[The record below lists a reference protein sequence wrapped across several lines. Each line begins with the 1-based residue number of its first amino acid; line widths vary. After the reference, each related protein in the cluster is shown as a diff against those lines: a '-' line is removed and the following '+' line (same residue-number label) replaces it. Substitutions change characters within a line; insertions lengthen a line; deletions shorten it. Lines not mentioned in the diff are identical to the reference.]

1 MKLSALLSIF
11 SIDMTLASDVHIHGL
26 QNDSRHIRPGDLFIA
41 YPGAVTDGRHY
52 IHQAIHAGAVT
63 VLYDPDDFLLDSDS
77 VNTIPVIPIPKL
89 SQKLAMIAL
98 HFYHYPASQMSVTG
112 VTGTNGKTTI
122 AYQLAQAYDLLGSP
136 AAYIGTIGQ
145 GDVHALKP
153 LANTT
158 PDALCIQHLLHDYVV
173 GGIQQ
178 VCMEVSS
185 HALSLGRVEGI
196 GFRQAIYTNLSHE
209 HLDFHGSMEAYAKA
223 KARLFAIPTLPCAV
237 INQDDAYTLLMQQ
250 HVPSTCRLLTYG
262 IDNASDVRAVS
273 WQTGMSGS
281 TINVESPWGQ
291 HQLHTQSLGRFNLYN
306 TLAVFTS
313 LMASEIASV
322 DAVVDVM
329 SQLKPSPG
337 RMEIVAQHPC
347 VIVDYAHTPDALEN
361 VLITLVDLKPQTL
374 WVVFGCGGDRDRT
387 KRPLMGRVA
396 SQYAHVIVLTNDN
409 PRGED
414 PELIIQ
420 EIRQGMPVDSHIHA
434 IPDRRAAI
442 QYVLNNANANDIIL
456 IAGKGHEDYQIIGNQ
471 RFPFSD
477 QLAVREI
484 LS

>member
-11 SIDMTLASDVHIHGL
+11 SLDVALEFDVHIQGL
-26 QNDSRHIRPGDLFIA
+26 QNDSRHIASGDLFIA
-41 YPGAVTDGRHY
+41 YPGAVTDGRDY
-52 IHQAIHAGAVT
+52 IQQAIQAGAVA
-63 VLYDPDDFLLDSDS
+63 VLYDSDNFSLDSDS
-77 VNTIPVIPIPKL
+77 VNTIPLIPMPQL
-89 SQKLAMIAL
+89 SPKLAMIAM
-98 HFYHYPASQMSVTG
+98 HFYHHPACQLSVTG

-122 AYQLAQAYDLLGSP
+122 AYQLAQAYDVLGSP

-158 PDALCIQHLLHDYVV
+158 PDALCIQHLLYDYVADGV
-173 GGIQQ
+173 QQ

-185 HALSLGRVEGI
+185 HALSLGRVEGVE
-196 GFRQAIYTNLSHE
+196 FQQAIYTNLSHE

-223 KARLFAIPTLPCAV
+223 KASLFAIPTVQCAI
-237 INQDDAYTLLMQQ
+237 INQDDAYSMLMQQ
-250 HVPSTCRLLTYG
+250 HVPPTCRLLTYG
-262 IDNASDVRAVS
+262 IDNASDVRAVT
-273 WQTGMSGS
+273 WETGMSGS
-281 TINVESPWGQ
+281 TINVVSPWGQ

-313 LMASEIASV
+313 LLASEIASV

-337 RMEIVAQHPC
+337 RMEIVAQNPC

-361 VLITLVDLKPQTL
+361 VLLTLVDLKPQTL

-396 SQYAHVIVLTNDN
+396 SQYAHVVVLTNDN
-409 PRGED
+409 PRNED

-420 EIRQGMPVDSHIHA
+420 EIRQGMPADSHIHSIA
-434 IPDRRAAI
+434 DRRAAI
-442 QYVLNNANANDIIL
+442 QYALNNANASDIIL
-456 IAGKGHEDYQIIGNQ
+456 IAGKGHEDYQIIGAQ
-471 RFPFSD
+471 RFTFSD
-477 QLAVREI
+477 QYVVREI

>member
-1 MKLSALLSIF
+1 MTLSELLSIV
-11 SIDMTLASDVHIHGL
+11 STDMMLMSDVHIRGL
-26 QNDSRHIRPGDLFIA
+26 QNDSRHIVPGDLFIA

-52 IHQAIHAGAVT
+52 IQQAIQAGAVA
-63 VLYDPDDFLLDSDS
+63 VLYDPADFSLSSGL
-77 VNTIPVIPIPKL
+77 VTTIPLIPVSEL
-89 SQKLAMIAL
+89 SKKLAIIAL
-98 HFYHYPASQMSVTG
+98 HFYHNPAGQLSVTG

-122 AYQLAQAYDLLGSP
+122 AYQLAQAYGLLGSH

-158 PDALCIQHLLHDYVV
+158 PDALCIQHLLSDYVADGV
-173 GGIQQ
+173 QQ

-196 GFRQAIYTNLSHE
+196 GFCQAIYTNLSHE

-223 KARLFAIPTLPCAV
+223 KASLFAIPTVQCAV
-237 INQDDAYTLLMQQ
+237 INQDDAYSTLMQQ
-250 HVPSTCRLLTYG
+250 SVSPTCRLLTYG
-262 IDNASDVRAVS
+262 IDNAADVRAVT
-273 WQTGMSGS
+273 WETGMSGS
-281 TINVESPWGQ
+281 IINIASPWGQ

-322 DAVVDVM
+322 NAVVEVM

-337 RMEIVAQHPC
+337 RMEIVAQNPC

-361 VLITLVDLKPQTL
+361 VLLTLVELKPQAL

-396 SQYAHVIVLTNDN
+396 SQYADFVVLTNDN
-409 PRGED
+409 PRSED
-414 PELIIQ
+414 PDLIIK
-420 EIRQGMPVDSHIHA
+420 EIRQGMPEDSHLYSIA
-434 IPDRRAAI
+434 DRREAI
-442 QYVLNNANANDIIL
+442 QHALNHANANDIIL
-456 IAGKGHEDYQIIGNQ
+456 IAGKGHEDYQIIGSQ
-471 RFPFSD
+471 RFAFSD
-477 QLAVREI
+477 QGVVREI
-484 LS
+484 LK